1 MKRHQVLLTKQVDGS
16 YTAQTVT
23 RVHATGANEAE
34 ALENLRAK
42 LYLLQ
47 TSGRLVELDA
57 PEEDDFGDDPWL
69 SIPDFARD
77 ELEGDEYQQVI
88 TA

>member
-23 RVHATGANEAE
+23 RVHATGANETE

-47 TSGRLVELDA
+47 TSGRLVEIDA
-57 PEEDDFGDDPWL
+57 TEDDDFSDDPWL

-77 ELEGDEYQQVI
+77 ELDDEYQQVI